1 MYYFSKQR
9 KIEDY
14 FYSNFEFEFNLL
26 KNFQKKVVLYQV
38 KNYQFLKSIIHMFNS
53 LMDLKKCWL
62 YSESYNSKK
71 NYFLSINQSKMI
83 LK

>member
-1 MYYFSKQR
+1 
-9 KIEDY
+9 
-14 FYSNFEFEFNLL
+14 
-26 KNFQKKVVLYQV
+26 
-38 KNYQFLKSIIHMFNS
+38 MFNS

-83 LK
+83 LKQGNTILISNLFHIKLFRYYFVILKEVS